1 MKRNMQKALSVIL
14 PTLSII
20 GIVGTSVLAAKAA
33 TKASKMIS
41 ETEKE
46 AERELTTSE
55 KIKIA
60 VPIFA
65 PPVAVGL
72 VTAGCVIGGQLLN
85 HSQQASMVSAYG
97 LLDQA
102 YKKYRG
108 KVCSTYGEEADR
120 DIMKAIAA
128 KDAEQVYLSAPSI
141 GGNCVVSITDD
152 NEPTLLFY
160 DIFSQR
166 FFKTTRTQVFDA
178 IYHLNRNYILR
189 GDACVNEFY
198 DFLGIQPITNGN
210 ELGWAP
216 VDEGMYWIDMDVRQ
230 KQLADGTDYY
240 AISMLFYPTLDYW
253 NM

>member
-41 ETEKE
+41 ETGKE
-46 AERELTTSE
+46 AERELTSAE

-60 VPIFA
+60 IPVFM
-65 PPVAVGL
+65 PPLAMGVA
-72 VTAGCVIGGQLLN
+72 TIGCVIGGQLLN
-85 HSQQASMVSAYG
+85 HSQQASMISAYS

-108 KVCSTYGEEADR
+108 EVCSTYGEEADR

-141 GGNCVVSITDD
+141 GGDCVVSIADD

-240 AISMLFYPTLDYW
+240 AISMLFNPTLDYW